1 MHKDFQCPYKQLHQ
15 LQLRGIVDTR
25 IRHRICSLVC
35 HRMVCLPGEGDG
47 EQEEDGEGGEGVRE
61 YMGSRI

>member
-1 MHKDFQCPYKQLHQ
+1 
-15 LQLRGIVDTR
+15 
-25 IRHRICSLVC
+25 
-35 HRMVCLPGEGDG
+35 MVCLPGEGDG